1 MLKQGIRFINMS
13 FCILNFLFYSIVL
26 LAIEGHVSYCT
37 PLLLKESLRNF
48 LSLGINFCKV
58 VILN

>member
-26 LAIEGHVSYCT
+26 LAIEGHVLSNNHSQQVFIGEIVDC
-37 PLLLKESLRNF
+37 F
-48 LSLGINFCKV
+48 L
-58 VILN
+58 